1 MDGMRTKLPAAAL
14 ALLALAVSAFGAAAN
29 QPPDVRPISR
39 PTEHGT
45 EAPDRTRYVV
55 GAAGDIACE
64 REALGPAAPALCQYD
79 DTAKLVRG
87 TGLAEVLL
95 LGDNQYEVGSY
106 AAYTNYFHPTWGRA
120 FANISPVPGNHEYA
134 NDPSSRPRGYFRYF
148 GDRVR
153 GPDGLGYYSFDLGAC
168 PNDPCWHVIALNSEL
183 CFGVGGCGPAT
194 DPSNPGRGNRMY
206 AWLGQDLADH
216 PDASYPCT
224 LAYWHHPRFSFS
236 TGSGPA
242 ASVGP
247 LWELLHAAGAD
258 VVLNGHSHN
267 YQRWRP
273 MDPDGALD
281 RTRGIR
287 QFVVGTGGA
296 NLYALPDDDRP
307 PNLARAQAHAFGI
320 LRLTLKLAGYRWA
333 WASAPGQPAF
343 EDAAARAVPCVR
355 AVDSP

>member
-1 MDGMRTKLPAAAL
+1 MVRMRKVPAAAL
-14 ALLALAVSAFGAAAN
+14 ALLALALSAFGTAATE
-29 QPPDVRPISR
+29 PPDVRPISR
-39 PTEHGT
+39 PTGQGR

-55 GAAGDIACE
+55 GAAGDIVCE
-64 REALGPAAPALCQYD
+64 RQALGTTAPGLCQYD
-79 DTAKLVRG
+79 DTARLIRG

-95 LGDNQYEVGSY
+95 LGDNQYDVGSY

-168 PNDPCWHVIALNSEL
+168 PNEPCWHLIALNSEL
-183 CFGVGGCGPAT
+183 CFGPGDCGPAT
-194 DPSNPGRGNRMY
+194 DPTDPGRGNLMY
-206 AWLGQDLADH
+206 AWLEQDLADH

-236 TGSGPA
+236 SASG
-242 ASVGP
+242 ASKAVAP
-247 LWELLHAAGAD
+247 LWELLHAAAAD

-281 RTRGIR
+281 RRSGIR
-287 QFVVGTGGA
+287 AFVVGTGGA
-296 NLYALPDDDRP
+296 NLSALRDDGRP
-307 PNLARAQAHAFGI
+307 PNLARAQADAFGI
-320 LRLTLKLAGYRWA
+320 LRLTLKPAAYRWA

-343 EDAAARAVPCVR
+343 QDASDRATPCVR
-355 AVDSP
+355 AVDSS